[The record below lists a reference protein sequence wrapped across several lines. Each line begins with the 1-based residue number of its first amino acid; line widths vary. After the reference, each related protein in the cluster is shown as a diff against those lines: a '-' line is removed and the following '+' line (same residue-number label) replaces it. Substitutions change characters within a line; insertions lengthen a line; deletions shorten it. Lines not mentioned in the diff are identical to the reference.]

1 MKGFYFYYFYYFKE
15 KNMNYL
21 PKSLAVGFV
30 LASFASASVLAATH
44 PVTGETLA
52 EDQTFTYS
60 LLDEF
65 TSADPQIVEDVSGS
79 AFARDLFEGLMNQ
92 DADGNL
98 IPGVATGFTT
108 NDAKDVYTFTLR
120 DNAMWSDG
128 NPVTAHDFV
137 YAWRR
142 LADPATASPYSWFAE
157 IMALEN
163 VGAVLS
169 GEASPDALGVTA
181 LDNHTL
187 EVRLTASLPYFA
199 AMTTHAST
207 FPTPQW
213 RVRTFGSDWTKPGN
227 IVSNGAYV
235 LTEHIPNERAV
246 RERNTMYWNNDA
258 TILDKVV
265 TLVINDENVD
275 LTRYLAGELDKG
287 TVPSGQYL
295 RLKEEY
301 PNQATSFPRLC
312 TYYYTFNLSPSG
324 QEAYQDVRVRQALS
338 YAVDRSVVTEKIL
351 QAGQIQAFTFT
362 PGATAGFEVPPVAFG
377 QMSQDE
383 RNAKAQEL
391 MAEAGYG
398 SDNPLSIELMYNT
411 SEGHKKIAI
420 AVQQMWKETLGV
432 NTTLANQ
439 EWKTFLKTRG
449 SQNFDVARGGWCGDY
464 NEASTFLDLLTTP
477 SGYNDG
483 KFSNAEVDELMLEA
497 RTLSDA
503 TANYT
508 RVEEILANE
517 MPVIPVYHYSGVF
530 MLKTNVKGWPYDN
543 VEQNWYSR
551 DLYKVAQ

>member
-1 MKGFYFYYFYYFKE
+1 
-15 KNMNYL
+15 MNYL
-21 PKSLAVGFV
+21 PKSLAMGFV

-98 IPGVATGFTT
+98 TPGVATGFTT

-169 GEASPDALGVTA
+169 GDSPTSALGVTA

-213 RVRTFGSDWTKPGN
+213 RVRTFGTDWTKPGN

-246 RERNTMYWNNDA
+246 RERNTLYWNNDA

-301 PNQATSFPRLC
+301 PDEATSFPRLC

-377 QMSQDE
+377 QMTQDE
-383 RNAKAQEL
+383 RNAEAKAL

-449 SQNFDVARGGWCGDY
+449 GQNFDVARGGWCGDY

>member
-1 MKGFYFYYFYYFKE
+1 MKDFVFCLFKE
-15 KNMNYL
+15 KYMNYL

-30 LASFASASVLAATH
+30 LATFAASSVLAAGTH
-44 PVTGETLA
+44 PVTGEALA
-52 EDQTFTYS
+52 DDQTFTYS

-65 TSADPQIVEDVSGS
+65 TSVDPQIVEDVSGS
-79 AFARDLFEGLMNQ
+79 DIIRDLFEGLMNQ

-98 IPGVATGFTT
+98 VPGVATGFTT
-108 NDAKDVYTFTLR
+108 NDAKNVYTFTLR

-128 NPVTAHDFV
+128 NQVTAHDFV
-137 YAWRR
+137 YAWQR

-163 VGAVLS
+163 VGAVMS
-169 GEASPDALGVTA
+169 GELGPEALGIRA

-213 RVRTFGSDWTKPGN
+213 TIRTFGNDWTKPGN

-235 LTEHIPNERAV
+235 LTEHIPMERTI
-246 RERNTMYWNNDA
+246 RERNSLYWNDEA

-275 LTRYLAGELDKG
+275 LTRYLAGETDKG

-312 TYYYTFNLSPSG
+312 NYYMTFNLSPSG
-324 QEAYQDVRVRQALS
+324 PEAFKDVRVRHALA
-338 YAVDRSVVTEKIL
+338 YAIDRSVITEKIL
-351 QAGQIQAFTFT
+351 QAGQINAFTFT
-362 PGATAGFEVPPVAFG
+362 PGATAGFDVPAVAFG

-398 SDNPLSIELMYNT
+398 PDNPLSFEYLYNT

-420 AVQQMWKETLGV
+420 AAQQMWKETLGA
-432 NTTLANQ
+432 NATLANQ

-449 SQNFDVARGGWCGDY
+449 GQGFELARGAWCGDY
-464 NEASTFLDLLTTP
+464 NEASTFLDLLSTP

-483 KFSNAEVDELMLEA
+483 KFSNAEVDQLMLEA
-497 RTLSDA
+497 RTMSDA
-503 TANYT
+503 SANYT

-517 MPVIPVYHYSGVF
+517 MPVIPIYHYAGVF
-530 MLKTNVKGWPYDN
+530 MLKTNVKGWPYNN

-551 DLYKVAQ
+551 NLYKVAQ

>member
-1 MKGFYFYYFYYFKE
+1 
-15 KNMNYL
+15 MNYF

-52 EDQTFTYS
+52 DDQTFTYS

-65 TSADPQIVEDVSGS
+65 TSVDPQIVEDVSGS
-79 AFARDLFEGLMNQ
+79 AFVRDLFEGLMNQ

-137 YAWRR
+137 YSWRR

-163 VGAVLS
+163 VGGVMS
-169 GEASPDALGVTA
+169 GEASPDTLGITA

-207 FPTPQW
+207 FPTPEW
-213 RVRTFGSDWTKPGN
+213 VVRTSGNDWTKPEN
-227 IVSNGAYV
+227 IVSNGAYI

-246 RERNTMYWNNDA
+246 RERNTKYWNNDA

-275 LTRYLAGELDKG
+275 LTRYLAGELDMG

-295 RLKEEY
+295 RLKEDY
-301 PNQATSFPRLC
+301 PDEATSFPRLC

-377 QMSQDE
+377 QMTQDE
-383 RNAKAQEL
+383 RNAKAKEL

-398 SDNPLSIELMYNT
+398 SDNPLNIELMYNT

-432 NTTLANQ
+432 KATLANQ

-517 MPVIPVYHYSGVF
+517 MPVIPVYHYTGVF
-530 MLKTNVKGWPYDN
+530 MLKSNVKGWPYDN

-551 DLYKVAQ
+551 DLYKVSK

>member
-1 MKGFYFYYFYYFKE
+1 
-15 KNMNYL
+15 MNYL
-21 PKSLAVGFV
+21 PKSLTVGFV

-98 IPGVATGFTT
+98 TPGVATGFTT

-169 GEASPDALGVTA
+169 GDSPTSALGVTA

-213 RVRTFGSDWTKPGN
+213 RVRTFGTDWTKPGN

-301 PNQATSFPRLC
+301 PDEATSFPRLC

-377 QMSQDE
+377 QMTQDE
-383 RNAKAQEL
+383 RNAEAKAL

-449 SQNFDVARGGWCGDY
+449 GQNFDVARGGWCGDY

>member
-1 MKGFYFYYFYYFKE
+1 
-15 KNMNYL
+15 MNFL

-98 IPGVATGFTT
+98 TPGVATGFTT

-169 GEASPDALGVTA
+169 GDSPTSALGVTA

-213 RVRTFGSDWTKPGN
+213 RVRTFGNDWTKPGN

-301 PNQATSFPRLC
+301 PDEATSFPRLC

-377 QMSQDE
+377 QMSQDQ
-383 RNAKAQEL
+383 RNINAKLL
-391 MAEAGYG
+391 MAAAGYG
-398 SDNPLSIELMYNT
+398 PDNPLSIELMYNT

-449 SQNFDVARGGWCGDY
+449 GQNFDVARGGWCGDY